1 VLSGHTI
8 SCGCIKHK
16 RYVDHVRKEARRLS
30 PATIKQ
36 CFLSVV
42 DPNAPKPDLAKDV
55 IVAAYYRRAER
66 LKSLPDHVALDVRLR
81 VLAHDDY
88 AAIAKDNHLHPA
100 EVAWIYK
107 HVIKP
112 EIEAQREA
120 AIEGQHDGDEI
131 ETSNHLKDLALR
143 SIASAKA
150 ELEGGKRKRNR
161 FWADELRTP
170 SNNPGPKDDLG
181 WAWHWMMNC
190 APFMK
195 LNSKERN
202 LLNWFRL
209 TAARTF
215 RARRDKRRRM
225 ARRQLEKKWN
235 DIEAAA

>member
-1 VLSGHTI
+1 MI
-8 SCGCIKHK
+8 
-16 RYVDHVRKEARRLS
+16 
-30 PATIKQ
+30 
-36 CFLSVV
+36 
-42 DPNAPKPDLAKDV
+42 DV
-55 IVAAYYRRAER
+55 
-66 LKSLPDHVALDVRLR
+66 SLEGG
-81 VLAHDDY
+81 
-88 AAIAKDNHLHPA
+88 LHSYL
-100 EVAWIYK
+100 AWIYK

-120 AIEGQHDGDEI
+120 IEGQREDI

-161 FWADELRTP
+161 FWAHELRTP
-170 SNNPGPKDDLG
+170 SSNPSPKDDLG
-181 WAWHWMMNC
+181 WAWDWMMNC

-215 RARRDKRRRM
+215 RGRRDKRRRM
-225 ARRQLEKKWN
+225 ARRQVEKRWH
-235 DIEAAA
+235 DIEAEAGLFDPVSGTEEEAA